1 MNELIK
7 IELNENKEPVVSGRE
22 LHKKLKS
29 KEQYTNWIKRHLDY
43 GYKENVDYTILK
55 GYLLESG
62 FVEENSFNNKN
73 IINRNNESMRGKSA
87 KDHALTLDTAK
98 EIAMLQRNKIGR
110 QIRLYFIKFE
120 KEHNKLPNDPFL
132 QVMGMPT
139 TEKQIKRNK
148 MLKNQGWEQDDIDIR
163 QLNAKANNR
172 FKELAK
178 SKGLVD
184 YQIMALT
191 KRINKA
197 VFGMGAH
204 ELKKMLG
211 ASKWDETRNILPKS
225 RMRLNLL
232 FIETNVSSE
241 FEKYDKISYYR
252 AKRIVTRVC
261 DAVNSIEDTSMV
273 LSLSEKAQSKITD
286 YFKPVKKDT
295 TGVI

>member
-1 MNELIK
+1 MDEIIKIKMNE
-7 IELNENKEPVVSGRE
+7 NEEPVVSGRE

-43 GYKENVDYTILK
+43 GYKENVDYIILK

-98 EIAMLQRNKIGR
+98 EIAMLQRNEIGR
-110 QIRLYFIKFE
+110 QIRLYFIRFE
-120 KEHNKLPNDPFL
+120 KEHKKLPNDPFL
-132 QVMGMPT
+132 QVVGMPT

-148 MLKNQGWEQDDIDIR
+148 MLKNKGWEQKDIDIR
-163 QLNAKANNR
+163 QLNVKANNR

-191 KRINKA
+191 RRINKA
-197 VFGMGAH
+197 VFGMDAN
-204 ELKKMLG
+204 ELKKMFG
-211 ASKWDETRNILPKS
+211 VSKWSETRNILPQS
-225 RMRLNLL
+225 VMRLNLL
-232 FIETNVSSE
+232 FVESNVSSRFGE
-241 FEKYDKISYYR
+241 YEKISYFR
-252 AKRIVTRVC
+252 AKKIVMGVC
-261 DAVNSIEDTSMV
+261 DALKSIDDSSME
-273 LSLSEKAQSKITD
+273 LQLNNNMQRKITD
-286 YFKPVKKDT
+286 FLDPVERLQ
-295 TGVI
+295 